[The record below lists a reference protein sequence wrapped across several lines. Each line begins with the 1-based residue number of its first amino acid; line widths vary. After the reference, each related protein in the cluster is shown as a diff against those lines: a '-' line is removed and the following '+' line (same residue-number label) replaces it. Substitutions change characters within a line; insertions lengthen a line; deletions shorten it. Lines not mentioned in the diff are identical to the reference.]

1 MPDKLNALMPKIEP
15 LLRRLSVG
23 TPDSEIIIAVH
34 LAQQLLAGSGLD
46 IHDMV
51 ERFKTLQQVLADSGF
66 ENNKLA
72 ELLKNPPL
80 SAGEMQSIYD
90 KGYADGH
97 AVGAEQGRR
106 SAVIAAAMP
115 IAMLDTSDVG
125 PGVNGYSWLEIAHY
139 CADNKHRV
147 SRDRDREFIDSVF
160 EQLASGRR
168 PISPPQA
175 KWLRD
180 IFKQRF
186 AGRID

>member
-23 TPDSEIIIAVH
+23 TPDNEIIIAVH
-34 LAQQLLAGSGLD
+34 LAQQLLAGNGLD

-51 ERFKTLQQVLADSGF
+51 ERFKTLQQVLANSGF
-66 ENNKLA
+66 DNNKLA

-115 IAMLDTSDVG
+115 MGMIDTTDVG

-139 CADNKHRV
+139 CADNKHFIA
-147 SRDRDREFIDSVF
+147 RDREREFIDSVF
-160 EQLASGRR
+160 EQLASSRR